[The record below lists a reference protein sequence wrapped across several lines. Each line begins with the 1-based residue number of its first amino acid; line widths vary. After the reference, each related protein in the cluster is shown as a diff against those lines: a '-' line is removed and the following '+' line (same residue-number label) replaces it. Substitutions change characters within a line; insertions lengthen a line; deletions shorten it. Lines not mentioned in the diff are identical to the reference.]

1 MYQKIGIL
9 AVLASVLLSAGLLA
23 TPSLKIANAQG
34 NETQG
39 NQTKTIDVDKWI
51 TTLKENHPG
60 LAALEDQCKAT
71 DPTHGACDVKDSIG
85 KIIGMKDAKE
95 AVKTLEAL
103 QLYHALIDF
112 KAVQE
117 AQ

>member
-23 TPSLKIANAQG
+23 TPNFKVANAQG

-39 NQTKTIDVDKWI
+39 NQTNGANVDKWI
-51 TTLKENHPG
+51 VVLKQDNPA
-60 LAALEDQCKAT
+60 LAGIEQS
-71 DPTHGACDVKDSIG
+71 PDVKDAIG
-85 KIIGMKDAKE
+85 KIKAMEDPKE
-95 AVKTLEAL
+95 AVKTLDALYAL
-103 QLYHALIDF
+103 QQLLNL
-112 KAVQE
+112 KSLKE